1 MAESGGSEGSLR
13 PGKLRTSREPL
24 SSSAA
29 WRVSS
34 VSTNRINSLRERG
47 AALSLTA
54 AQNPFGATWNTDGT
68 ILYSQGAGGV
78 WRVSADGGNPENI
91 IKVSGGQLAQ
101 GPQLLPGDRAVLVTI
116 GDGPGEWDQAQIVVH
131 TLDTGAREVVTT
143 GGTDARYLPTGHL
156 VYAQRGTLMAVR
168 FDARS
173 HQVIGSAV
181 PIEKGIN
188 QLGVTGAV
196 QFAAADSGTL
206 VYVPGTSSRFPLR
219 TLTWIDRKGVERPIP
234 AEPRAYSYP
243 RLSPDGTRI
252 ALDVA
257 EENRDIWVWDL
268 ARETL
273 TRLTSDPGID
283 QFPAWMPDS
292 KHLLFGSTRANGVS
306 NLYRQLADG
315 TQNAE
320 RLLES
325 ADDRFPTA
333 VTPDGTRAVLA
344 TGGQGDLMLVQLD
357 EPRQVEWLTQTPF
370 SERNGTDFP

>member
-1 MAESGGSEGSLR
+1 MA
-13 PGKLRTSREPL
+13 
-24 SSSAA
+24 A
-29 WRVSS
+29 
-34 VSTNRINSLRERG
+34 
-47 AALSLTA
+47 
-54 AQNPFGATWNTDGT
+54 
-68 ILYSQGAGGV
+68 
-78 WRVSADGGNPENI
+78 
-91 IKVSGGQLAQ
+91 
-101 GPQLLPGDRAVLVTI
+101 
-116 GDGPGEWDQAQIVVH
+116 
-131 TLDTGAREVVTT
+131 
-143 GGTDARYLPTGHL
+143 
-156 VYAQRGTLMAVR
+156 R

-206 VYVPGTSSRFPLR
+206 VYVPGTSTRFPLR
-219 TLTWIDRKGVERPIP
+219 TLTWIDRKGVERPIS
-234 AEPRAYSYP
+234 AEPRTYSYP

-257 EENRDIWVWDL
+257 EENRDIWVWHL

-283 QFPAWMPDS
+283 QFPAWMSDS

-325 ADDRFPTA
+325 PDDRFPTA

-370 SERNGTDFP
+370 SERNGTFPLMGAGWPIRPTTPGSTRFTSDRSPRQIRTDGRSRPVVDCNPSGQGPDGSCSFGR